1 VSDPPRLASMIDL
14 LPGDRRPRAA
24 AFVILAEPPA
34 YFPFVDLWNSSGLRC
49 TAVEDALRNAMFLLK
64 FCGLAVIGR
73 KMVRPSVCVSPSRAR
88 VSVLLMLVSAVAA
101 WVGPA
106 NAATMP
112 SESVVAIGD
121 VHNDYD
127 DFVAILQH
135 TGLIDKQNHWTGGK
149 TTFVQVGDLLDRGPK
164 PREVMG
170 LMMVLEK
177 EAAQAG
183 GRVVSL
189 LGNHEM
195 MNIMGDLRY
204 VTPVNYATFA
214 DGNSGER
221 QKAAYEEYVKWRAS
235 HASLLAEL
243 PQPMELTEAE
253 WMARHPAGFVEQR
266 EAFGPKGE
274 YGAWL
279 RGHAALAEIDG
290 IIFLHGGIHPD
301 LGKTKL
307 DAMNNR
313 IRDEIK
319 EFDALK
325 QYLQNEKLILPFFNL
340 QELNNVLQAEVIAEL
355 KSHVP
360 VNEERRAKIQ
370 EFLRHADWL
379 SVRVDGPLWFRGYD
393 QWSEEEGAPQ
403 VSKLLEG
410 YKATHLV
417 VGHTV
422 QKGGRMR
429 PRFGNKVF
437 LIDTGMLSSY
447 YPGGRASALEICGDS
462 KFIAVYLDQQV
473 VLLDSAGSSR
483 QDGASGEHRGA
494 GDGPSVSEKQATL
507 PADRICSG
515 TAGAPQ

>member
-1 VSDPPRLASMIDL
+1 
-14 LPGDRRPRAA
+14 
-24 AFVILAEPPA
+24 
-34 YFPFVDLWNSSGLRC
+34 
-49 TAVEDALRNAMFLLK
+49 
-64 FCGLAVIGR
+64 
-73 KMVRPSVCVSPSRAR
+73 
-88 VSVLLMLVSAVAA
+88 MLVSAVVA
-101 WVGPA
+101 WTGPA
-106 NAATMP
+106 KAP
-112 SESVVAIGD
+112 VRPPESVVAIGD
-121 VHNDYD
+121 VHNDFD

-135 TGLIDKQNHWTGGK
+135 IGLIDKQNQWTGGR

-164 PREVMG
+164 PREVMD
-170 LMMVLEK
+170 LMMALEK
-177 EAAQAG
+177 EATPAG

-189 LGNHEM
+189 LGNHEV

-204 VTPVNYATFA
+204 VTPVNYASFA
-214 DGNSGER
+214 DGNSEER
-221 QKAAYEEYVKWRAS
+221 QKAAYNEYVKWRTS
-235 HASLLAEL
+235 HTSLLAEL

-274 YGAWL
+274 YGEWL
-279 RGHAALAEIDG
+279 RGHAAVAEIEG

-301 LGKTKL
+301 LAKTKL
-307 DAMNNR
+307 DAINNG
-313 IRDEIK
+313 IHEEIK
-319 EFDALK
+319 AFDASK

-340 QELNNVLQAEVIAEL
+340 QEINNVLQAEVVAEL

-360 VNEERRAKIQ
+360 ANDERRAKIQ

-393 QWSEEEGAPQ
+393 LWSDEEGALQ
-403 VSKLLEG
+403 VSKVLER

-429 PRFGNKVF
+429 SRFGNKVF

-447 YPGGRASALEICGDS
+447 YPGGRPSALEICGDA

-473 VLLDSAGSSR
+473 VLLDSAGSSPR
-483 QDGASGEHRGA
+483 DGGPGEHPGVEDGAR
-494 GDGPSVSEKQATL
+494 VSDKLAVV
-507 PADRICSG
+507 PADRVCSA
-515 TAGAPQ
+515 TTTAPQ